1 MKTLLNLLFLWPA
14 KIASY
19 FQWAAPVIARIAVGY
34 TFMISGLG
42 KMLNLE
48 FIIQNFTEWGI
59 PFPHFT
65 TPFVAGWELAGGLF
79 IMLGLMTRICSGA
92 LAIVMIVAIASAKW
106 SDVHGIEDLLGF
118 EETTYFAV
126 FFWLSI
132 HGAGWLSLDRLI
144 EQRLHN

>member
-14 KIASY
+14 KIASH
-19 FQWAAPVIARIAVGY
+19 FQWAGPVIARIAVGY
-34 TFMISGLG
+34 TVMSSGLG

-65 TPFVAGWELAGGLF
+65 TPFVAGWELVGGLF
-79 IMLGLMTRICSGA
+79 IMLGLLTRICSGA
-92 LAIVMIVAIASAKW
+92 LALVMIVAIASAKW
-106 SDVHGIEDLLGF
+106 SDVHGIADLLGF
-118 EETTYFAV
+118 EETNYFAV